1 MSFQN
6 SAFQMMNDESKVESS
21 TQKNISNIF
30 SGQNSILN
38 GGDVIDEL
46 RLGQNKRQ
54 NLFLDEL
61 NSFKMQQV
69 NNQHQLDDENIELD
83 EEFQFEDQKMKMAQ
97 LKQISSFFNSTEVYK
112 NSDKSP
118 SQNEVQIDNSQI
130 SPDRQS
136 ALSQINNRKHDYIQ
150 SPTKDMQRSHPSS
163 SSSSSQSS
171 SDSEKNKDNSPSNQN
186 KMGNSKRR
194 LDQPRSEYRSK
205 SARRIDKENG
215 NSLIFRKKKGENSS
229 RFGDREGSV
238 SRYFDP
244 LKKNKTS
251 MFMYDDQSINN
262 ISGQIQNMNSNKQ
275 NLKRRMSSRRQMNQK
290 ALWNIKAFSIIM
302 FINKLIFSLKRALIF
317 TRPHLLTTL
326 QLNLI
331 NDKSARDVGEGWGTR
346 DDKLQKIIEKGV
358 QQNEF
363 FGKFTKRY
371 KIIRKAFKKKCKI
384 ITQLHTNV
392 QNILKKINKKIPL
405 FDPMSLWISFWE
417 VLIFL
422 VTCFNFVY
430 IPFDYSFDMINPALN
445 DLYFHKV
452 SLIIYFSDIVIRF
465 NTSYFHRGYLVQ
477 ERQKIVKNYLFNLF
491 LIDLI
496 TTFSLSSAF
505 FNFSGSR
512 LIFFARIFYFS
523 KILDK
528 MMEQI
533 MLNSK
538 LAAIV
543 SLIILFAEVQFVV
556 HIFTC
561 AFHSLGEYELSIGNI
576 SWLSVKQ
583 NLNDPLSQYI
593 NGYYF
598 CTITMTTIGFGDI
611 TPQNDTEKLFV
622 SFMSM
627 FASGIFG
634 YTLNFIGSILMDFK
648 KQKEQFQQKLAEVNH
663 YMTKHSVQSH
673 LQSKTRKYLEYI
685 HSEGVDKQ
693 NQPEK
698 SLDHLSKFLREEIL
712 KDVYLKSIKSIHLFE
727 NKFCQAFKER
737 LALRMKEQIYGPDEI
752 IVKKGNYEI
761 PRIYIIMKGEIEL
774 YWEVGSNKQIQ
785 SKDNEK
791 KLKYL
796 KEGSSFGFYEFFT
809 QNYQSFFSA
818 QSKGVSLIQY
828 IQLDDFLDLLQDFE
842 NEKEIYCFVKDSV
855 LMKKEYK
862 MIQAPCYSC
871 SRYDHLISECP
882 LLFYDSNKDKI
893 IKAYNKHFIEER
905 KNFSRPLKRIK
916 YQTLINCVQQTSDVC
931 NFRDKGKK
939 IKYNKN
945 QYILTFKIVVFKTE
959 TDYSDSD
966 DDDEDDYYS
975 DDDDQEQVKDIEKKE
990 RNDELES
997 PARPKQLTQI
1007 ESSNNDSDEES
1018 KKSKRKQPRSQTLN
1032 TTAIQLQA
1040 ANSPGIPNQ
1049 AIINGRRGSQ
1059 LGEDILRS
1067 AQQRRSLLIQGIDDK
1082 MPSMHSISRLPSI
1095 GSKANR
1101 QSFIGTQRKGT
1112 FIGSNYDALGTI
1124 NETELTGE
1132 TKKATKT
1139 QEVNQNLI
1147 KDQLY
1152 INYQLQQHQLQ
1163 NQQKNENFIEDRVCQ
1178 YEIYFPHNNLK
1189 NIIEEM
1195 EKIKRKWRSKSIQR
1209 QRRTG
1214 LKDKLITLKQL
1225 HTLKTVF
1232 ADKYDIESNLN
1243 SPQN

>member
-6 SAFQMMNDESKVESS
+6 SAFQIMIDESKVESS
-21 TQKNISNIF
+21 TQKNNSHIY

-38 GGDVIDEL
+38 GADIIDEL

-54 NLFLDEL
+54 HLFLDEL

-69 NNQHQLDDENIELD
+69 NNQHQLDDENIEVD

-97 LKQISSFFNSTEVYK
+97 LKQISSFFNSTEIYK

-118 SQNEVQIDNSQI
+118 SPSQNEVQMDCSQI
-130 SPDRQS
+130 SPGRKSMQS
-136 ALSQINNRKHDYIQ
+136 QSNQKKHDFIQ
-150 SPTKDMQRSHPSS
+150 SPTKDMQKSHPSS
-163 SSSSSQSS
+163 SLSSSQSS
-171 SDSEKNKDNSPSNQN
+171 LDSEKNNDISPSNRQKKVSN
-186 KMGNSKRR
+186 KRR
-194 LDQPRSEYRSK
+194 KDQPRSEQSSK
-205 SARRIDKENG
+205 SARKIEKESG
-215 NSLIFRKKKGENSS
+215 NSVILRKKKGENSS
-229 RFGDREGSV
+229 RFNDREGSV

-262 ISGQIQNMNSNKQ
+262 VSGQIQNLTSNKQ
-275 NLKRRMSSRRQMNQK
+275 NLKRRMSSKRQLNQK
-290 ALWNIKAFSIIM
+290 AVWNVKAFSIIM
-302 FINKLIFSLKRALIF
+302 FINKIIFSLKRALIF

-346 DDKLQKIIEKGV
+346 EDKLQKIIEKGV

-371 KIIRKAFKKKCKI
+371 KILRKTFKKKCKI
-384 ITQLHTNV
+384 LTQFHTNI
-392 QNILKKINKKIPL
+392 QNFMKKLNKKIPL
-405 FDPMSLWISFWE
+405 FDPMSIWISIWE
-417 VLIFL
+417 ILIFL

-430 IPFDYSFDMINPALN
+430 IPFDYSFDMISPALK
-445 DLYFHKV
+445 DLYFQKV
-452 SLIIYFSDIVIRF
+452 SPIIFFSDIIIRF

-477 ERQKIVKNYLFNLF
+477 ERQKIVKNYLLNLF

-496 TTFSLSSAF
+496 TTFSLSSSF
-505 FNFSGSR
+505 FHFSGSR

-543 SLIILFAEVQFVV
+543 SLILLFAEVQFVV

-561 AFHSLGEYELSIGNI
+561 AFQSLGQYELSIGNI

-583 NLNDPLSQYI
+583 NLNDPQSQYI
-593 NGYYF
+593 NGFYF

-611 TPQNDTEKLFV
+611 TPQNDAEKLFV

-712 KDVYLKSIKSIHLFE
+712 KDVYLKSIKSIQIFE

-905 KNFSRPLKRIK
+905 KNYSRPLKRTK
-916 YQTLINCVQQTSDVC
+916 YQTLTNCIQQTSDVC
-931 NFRDKGKK
+931 NFRDK
-939 IKYNKN
+939 
-945 QYILTFKIVVFKTE
+945 VVFRTE

-966 DDDEDDYYS
+966 SDYDYDDEGDYYS
-975 DDDDQEQVKDIEKKE
+975 DNDEEQAKDLEKKE
-990 RNDELES
+990 RNDDLES
-997 PARPKQLTQI
+997 PSRVKQLTVV

-1018 KKSKRKQPRSQTLN
+1018 KRSKRKLPRSQTLN
-1032 TTAIQLQA
+1032 TGAIQLQA
-1040 ANSPGIPNQ
+1040 ASSPGIPNP

-1059 LGEDILRS
+1059 LGEDILRQV
-1067 AQQRRSLLIQGIDDK
+1067 QQRRSLLIQGIDEK

-1132 TKKATKT
+1132 TKKTLKA
-1139 QEVNQNLI
+1139 QEAANQNQI
-1147 KDQLY
+1147 KEQLY
-1152 INYQLQQHQLQ
+1152 INYQMQQQQLQ

-1195 EKIKRKWRSKSIQR
+1195 ERIKRKWRSKSIQR

-1232 ADKYDIESNLN
+1232 ADKYDIESNQN
-1243 SPQN
+1243 CPQN

>member
-1 MSFQN
+1 MSFQI
-6 SAFQMMNDESKVESS
+6 SAFQMANDESKIESS

-38 GGDVIDEL
+38 GGDITEDL

-61 NSFKMQQV
+61 NSFKMSQV
-69 NNQHQLDDENIELD
+69 NNQRQLDDENIEFD
-83 EEFQFEDQKMKMAQ
+83 EEYQFEDQKMKMAQ
-97 LKQISSFFNSTEVYK
+97 LKQISSFFNSTELYK
-112 NSDKSP
+112 HSDKSP
-118 SQNEVQIDNSQI
+118 SQNEVQIDNSQL
-130 SPDRQS
+130 SPRRKSIVSEKNQK
-136 ALSQINNRKHDYIQ
+136 KHDYIQ
-150 SPTKDMQRSHPSS
+150 SPTKDMQKSHPSS
-163 SSSSSQSS
+163 SSSNSQSS
-171 SDSEKNKDNSPSNQN
+171 SDTDKNNDNSPSNQQ
-186 KMGNSKRR
+186 KKFGNKRR
-194 LDQPRSEYRSK
+194 QDQSRNEYRSK
-205 SARRIDKENG
+205 SAKRIDKDGG
-215 NSLIFRKKKGENSS
+215 NSVIFRKKKGENSS
-229 RFGDREGSV
+229 RFNDREGSI

-251 MFMYDDQSINN
+251 MFMYDDQSVNN
-262 ISGQIQNMNSNKQ
+262 ISAQMQNLSTNKQ
-275 NLKRRMSSRRQMNQK
+275 NLKRRMSSRRQLNHK
-290 ALWNIKAFSIIM
+290 AVWNMKAFSIIM

-384 ITQLHTNV
+384 LTQLHV
-392 QNILKKINKKIPL
+392 NIENLAKKINKKIPL
-405 FDPMSLWISFWE
+405 FDPMSLWMSIWE
-417 VLIFL
+417 ILIFL

-430 IPFDYSFDMINPALN
+430 IPFDYSFDMTNSALN
-445 DLYFHKV
+445 DLYFHKI
-452 SLIIYFSDIVIRF
+452 SPIIYFSDIVIRF

-477 ERQKIVKNYLFNLF
+477 ERQKIVKNYLLNLF

-496 TTFSLSSAF
+496 TTFSLSSDF

-543 SLIILFAEVQFVV
+543 SLILLFAEVQFVV

-561 AFHSLGEYELSIGNI
+561 AFHSLGQYELSIGNL

-583 NLNDPLSQYI
+583 NLNSPFSQYI
-593 NGYYF
+593 NGFYF

-712 KDVYLKSIKSIHLFE
+712 KDVYLKSIKSIQLFE

-931 NFRDKGKK
+931 NFRDK
-939 IKYNKN
+939 
-945 QYILTFKIVVFKTE
+945 VVFKTE

-966 DDDEDDYYS
+966 DDDDDDYYS
-975 DDDDQEQVKDIEKKE
+975 DEDEENEEIKDLEKKE
-990 RNDELES
+990 RNDDLES
-997 PARPKQLTQI
+997 PARVKQLTVI

-1032 TTAIQLQA
+1032 TAAIQLQA
-1040 ANSPGIPNQ
+1040 ANSPGLANQ
-1049 AIINGRRGSQ
+1049 AIINSRRGSQ
-1059 LGEDILRS
+1059 LGEDILRQ

-1112 FIGSNYDALGTI
+1112 FIGSNYDNLGTI

-1132 TKKATKT
+1132 TKKAIKA
-1139 QEVNQNLI
+1139 QDVNQNLI
-1147 KDQLY
+1147 KEQLY

-1195 EKIKRKWRSKSIQR
+1195 ERIKRKWRSKSIQR

-1232 ADKYDIESNLN
+1232 ADKYDIDTNQN